1 MQQHLNTYFS
11 DTYMLPIWQNT
22 QDLISTS
29 ALADT
34 YKGLDYG
41 FTDQDFLDAI
51 TDAWGNHVSTSLDT
65 YITQRRAFANNQL
78 IYNGLTNPCTVS
90 IAEQHEEPLQWITR
104 LDLMGRVLDEIPT
117 NQVFIEISTTGQTRK
132 RIVIP

>member
-1 MQQHLNTYFS
+1 
-11 DTYMLPIWQNT
+11 
-22 QDLISTS
+22 
-29 ALADT
+29 
-34 YKGLDYG
+34 LDYG

-65 YITQRRAFANNQL
+65 YITQRSAFATNQL
-78 IYNGLTNPCTVS
+78 IYNGLTNPCSVS
-90 IAEQHEEPLQWITR
+90 LTEQHEDPLQWITR
-104 LDLMGRVLDEIPT
+104 VDLMGRVLDEIPT